1 MLKSEDSYTDAATE
15 GQSSSSEH
23 KRHAETAQEP
33 LESKSFTAHTFL
45 MKLCPWQCADREL
58 LPVSPVPPGRRPGD
72 PVGGRC
78 FRAARVYEIV
88 NGSQFCF
95 QSLSRDE
102 REFL

>member
-1 MLKSEDSYTDAATE
+1 MQKPPHLLD
-15 GQSSSSEH
+15 
-23 KRHAETAQEP
+23 ETLP
-33 LESKSFTAHTFL
+33 LEGS
-45 MKLCPWQCADREL
+45 WQHDDCEL
-58 LPVSPVPPGRRPGD
+58 RPVPPTPPGRRPGD

-78 FRAARVYEIV
+78 TCAARVYEIV